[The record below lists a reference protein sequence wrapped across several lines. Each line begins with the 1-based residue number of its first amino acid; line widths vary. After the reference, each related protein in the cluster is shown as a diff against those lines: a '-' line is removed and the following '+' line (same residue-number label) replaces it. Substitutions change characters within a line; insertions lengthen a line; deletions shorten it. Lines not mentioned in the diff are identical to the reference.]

1 MCSRPN
7 GNRPLF
13 FILTFLLLS
22 RAGLCA
28 EAVPAAAKPATLGQK
43 IESILRTG
51 EARRGHWGI
60 EVARLSDGKV
70 LYTRNAEQLYL
81 PASNMKL
88 FTTAAAIDRLGPNFK
103 FRTTVEADTDPT
115 PEGRIADLYLVGRG
129 DPFLGQRVLPD
140 EPNPATSEPPDAVFQ
155 RFADAVFAKGVR
167 EVTGKLIAD
176 DTYFVFEPFS
186 RGWEEDDLV
195 YGYAAPVTA
204 LAFNDNALLIRFA
217 PGPDVGTPAQVDIQ
231 PYPDYL
237 SLNNR
242 LLTATEKT
250 PNRIRLSREFG
261 SKRLDVWGEIAL
273 NTAPDEDSVSVDD
286 PSRWAAELLRKAL
299 ESRGISVAGPV
310 EVRRISLA
318 EAAAPDFVPQA
329 PARVVLAERVSEP
342 LSEDIKIINKF
353 SHNLHVE
360 MLLRTLGREVKGE
373 GSRKSGLEAIEAF
386 VKKAGIEENEAVF
399 SDGSG
404 LSRHSIIAPRATI
417 KLLRYMAKSP
427 RFPDFLDSLPV
438 AGEDGTLD
446 DRFER
451 TSARGN
457 VRAKTGT
464 LQHVNALSGYMDM
477 PSGERL
483 VFSIMGNEHPMR
495 AYQGK
500 RIVDRITVAIFEHF
514 GGRQKGKASG
524 GSR

>member
-1 MCSRPN
+1 MPNRSRPSY
-7 GNRPLF
+7 F
-13 FILTFLLLS
+13 FLYFLLLTS
-22 RAGLCA
+22 AGLRA
-28 EAVPAAAKPATLGQK
+28 EEKRAAKPATLSQK
-43 IESILRTG
+43 IESILRAS

-70 LYTRNAEQLYL
+70 LYSRNAEQLYL

-88 FTTAAAIDRLGPNFK
+88 FTTAAAIERLGPG
-103 FRTTVEADTDPT
+103 FRFHTTVEADADVAPD
-115 PEGRIADLYLVGRG
+115 GRIGDLYLVGRG
-129 DPFLGQRVLPD
+129 DPFLGYRVLPD
-140 EPNPATSEPPDAVFQ
+140 EPRPATSEPPDAVLQ
-155 RFADAVFAKGVR
+155 KFADQLVAKGVR

-195 YGYAAPVTA
+195 FGYAAPVTA

-217 PGPDVGTPAQVDIQ
+217 PGLEVGAPAKVDIQ
-231 PYPDYL
+231 PFPDYL

-242 LLTATEKT
+242 LVTAPERS
-250 PNRIRLSREFG
+250 PNRIRISREFG
-261 SKRLDVWGEIAL
+261 SMQLEVWGEISL
-273 NTAPDEDSVSVDD
+273 NTDPDEDSVSVND
-286 PSRWAAELLRKAL
+286 PSRWAAELFRRAL
-299 ESRGISVAGPV
+299 EARGIVVAGPV
-310 EVRRISLA
+310 EVRRISRA
-318 EAAAPDFVPQA
+318 EAAAPGFTPQA
-329 PARVVLAERVSEP
+329 PARVVLGEHVSEP
-342 LSEDIKIINKF
+342 LAEDIKIINKF

-373 GSRKSGLEAIEAF
+373 GSRKSGLETLKDFA
-386 VKKAGIEENEAVF
+386 KKARIEENEAVF

-427 RFPDFLDSLPV
+427 RFPVYLDSLPV

-446 DRFER
+446 NRFRR

-464 LQHVNALSGYMDM
+464 LQHVNTLSGYMDLH
-477 PSGERL
+477 SGERL
-483 VFSIMGNEHPMR
+483 AFCIMGNEHPMR

-500 RIVDRITVAIFEHF
+500 RVVDRITVAIFEHF
-514 GGRQKGKASG
+514 GGRAKAKRSKP
-524 GSR
+524 

>member
-1 MCSRPN
+1 MQCLLAR
-7 GNRPLF
+7 RRLLYCL
-13 FILTFLLLS
+13 ILLS
-22 RAGLCA
+22 LFRGAGGCA
-28 EAVPAAAKPATLGQK
+28 EPASASKRATLSQK
-43 IESILRTG
+43 IESILRSND
-51 EARRGHWGI
+51 ARRGHWGI
-60 EVARLSDGKV
+60 EVVRLADGKV

-88 FTTAAAIDRLGPNFK
+88 YTTAAALESLGPGFR
-103 FRTTVEADTDPT
+103 FRTTVEADTDPSLD
-115 PEGRIADLYLVGRG
+115 GRIGDLYLVGRG
-129 DPFLGQRVLPD
+129 DPLLGYRVLPD
-140 EPNPATSEPPDAVFQ
+140 ERRPPASEPPDAALQ
-155 RFADAVFAKGVR
+155 KFADQVAARGVR
-167 EVTGKLIAD
+167 EVTGKIIAD
-176 DTYFVFEPFS
+176 DTYFVYEPFS

-217 PGPDVGTPAQVDIQ
+217 PGLELGAPAQIDIQ
-231 PYPDYL
+231 PFSDYL
-237 SLNNR
+237 ALNNKLVTVPER
-242 LLTATEKT
+242 T

-273 NTAPDEDSVSVDD
+273 NTDPDEDSVSVDD
-286 PSRWAAELLRKAL
+286 PSRWAAELFRKAL
-299 ESRGISVAGPV
+299 EGRGIAVAGPV
-310 EVRRISLA
+310 EVRRVSRA
-318 EAAAPDFVPQA
+318 EASSPDFKPEA
-329 PARVVLAERVSEP
+329 PVRVVLAERVSEP

-360 MLLRTLGREVKGE
+360 MLLRTLGRELKGE
-373 GSRKSGLEAIEAF
+373 GSRSSGLEVIESF
-386 VKKAGIEENEAVF
+386 VRRAGIEEDEAVF

-427 RFPDFLDSLPV
+427 RFQVYLDSLPV

-464 LQHVNALSGYMDM
+464 LQHVNALSGYMDL

-483 VFSIMGNEHPMR
+483 AFSIMGNEHPMR

-500 RIVDRITVAIFEHF
+500 RVVDRITVAIFEHF
-514 GGRQKGKASG
+514 GGRRKGKAQTE
-524 GSR
+524 R